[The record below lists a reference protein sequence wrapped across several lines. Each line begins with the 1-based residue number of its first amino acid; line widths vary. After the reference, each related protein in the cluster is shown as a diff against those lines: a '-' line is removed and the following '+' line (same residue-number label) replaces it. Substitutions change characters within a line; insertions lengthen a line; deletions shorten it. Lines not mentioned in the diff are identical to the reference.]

1 MPKVYLAVHGC
12 SSNLADYEIAAGLLT
27 QAGFELVDNS
37 EKSDLNVIFTC
48 IVKFRTFNRMLHLI
62 KRMTKLKKPLIIA
75 GCMTKTERR
84 LIEKLNPDASL
95 VAPDSVEK
103 IVEAASS
110 TLEGNKVVFLDD
122 RKKPKLN
129 LPRRRIN
136 PVIGIVPI
144 ARGCLQKCS
153 YCHEPYR
160 GKLFSYP
167 LKEIVNETK
176 RAVAEG
182 CKEIWLTSL
191 DNGCYGS
198 DSGTNLVELLNAV
211 CKIEGKF
218 FVRVGMINPLYS
230 KKMLEELIEA
240 YRNPKI
246 FKFIHL
252 PLQSGSDKILR
263 LMKRGYRVKDFLEIV
278 EEFRE
283 KLPELTLAT
292 DVITGFPE
300 ESDSDFKRTLELVG
314 RINPEVTNVSK
325 FGARPWV
332 EASRYKQLPGDV
344 IKERS
349 KELFNLCKKTWLEKN
364 KNWIGWKGECLID
377 EKGRKENTWIGR
389 NFAYKPIV
397 VHSTEN
403 LLGKFLKVEVVGAA
417 HTYLLGTVIQEFDG

>member
-48 IVKFRTFNRMLHLI
+48 IVKFRTFNRMLHMI
-62 KRMTKLKKPLIIA
+62 KQMTNLKKPLIVA

-103 IVEAASS
+103 IVEAAGSA
-110 TLEGNKVVFLDD
+110 LEGKKVVFLEDQN
-122 RKKPKLN
+122 KPKLN

-167 LKEIVNETK
+167 LKEIVSEVK

-191 DNGCYGS
+191 DNGCYGL
-198 DSGTNLVELLNAV
+198 DGGTNLAELLNAV
-211 CKIEGKF
+211 CGVEGKF
-218 FVRVGMINPLYS
+218 FVRVGMINPLHA
-230 KKMLEELIEA
+230 KNMLKELIEA

-252 PLQSGSDKILR
+252 PLQAGSDKILR
-263 LMKRGYRVKDFLEIV
+263 LMERGYQVKDFVEIV

-300 ESDSDFKRTLELVG
+300 ESDSDFKRTLELIR
-314 RINPEVTNVSK
+314 RIKPEVTNVSK

-332 EASRYKQLPGDV
+332 KASGYEQLPGDV

-349 KELFNLCKKTWLEKN
+349 KELFNLCKTIWLEKN
-364 KNWIGWKGECLID
+364 KKWIGWEGECLID

-403 LLGKFLKVEVVGAA
+403 LLGKFLKVKVVGAA